1 MNYFLKHKA
10 ICILI
15 KRKKIIMKKIYT
27 TSLALFMSFLISAE
41 TESSMNKNSEV
52 CKASDDI
59 YIEKEFTK
67 DLAGTF
73 NGKKLN
79 YTAGL
84 KEKIL
89 YEKDNPEAPMAS
101 FFYTE
106 YRVKSDNNRPVMFI
120 FNGGPGS
127 ASLWLHMGV
136 LGPKIVKVPS
146 DASDDGSPPFNII
159 DNKLSPL
166 SETDLVFIDPI
177 GTGYSRAAG
186 CHDPEEFWGVNED
199 PKIIAEFIRRWI
211 TDNKRWNSPRYI
223 LGESYGGI
231 RGPLLVSELRSGSIT
246 PIEVNGL
253 LMVAPAS
260 DYQYLVFHPGNNSP
274 HYGFLPSYAATAFYH
289 GKVDTNKSLKKFY
302 EDSKTFSLEEY
313 GPALLKGSRLSKED
327 QDSLI
332 TKYAEFTGLSTRFV
346 EDFNMRVDPSSFRK
360 ELLRDEGYS
369 VGRLDSRY
377 KKTDYMTGGQNSDT
391 DVSSEGFMSAYV
403 TAMHTWFGDLGV
415 EMKMLYQSSDSAVYS
430 SWKHPEKWK
439 GNDFGYVNT
448 VPHIA
453 RAQRYNK
460 DFKVYVSCGL
470 YDLATPCFTA
480 ENFMNDNSV
489 DMSRVV
495 FSEFEA
501 GHMMYN
507 HQPSFDRFLKEV
519 NNFISN

>member
-1 MNYFLKHKA
+1 MRYLY
-10 ICILI
+10 ILFFSF
-15 KRKKIIMKKIYT
+15 
-27 TSLALFMSFLISAE
+27 SLIADDHLIADD
-41 TESSMNKNSEV
+41 K
-52 CKASDDI
+52 CKEI
-59 YIEKEFTK
+59 TK
-67 DLAGTF
+67 DKLVERTFSNSFNGIF
-73 NGKKLN
+73 NGKKIE
-79 YTAGL
+79 YVASL
-84 KEKIL
+84 KEKII
-89 YEKDNPEAPMAS
+89 YEKDNPNLPMAS

-106 YRVKSDNNRPVMFI
+106 YIAKDSNINRPVIFS

-136 LGPKIVKVPS
+136 LGPKVIKVPS
-146 DASDDGSPPFNII
+146 DATDDGAPPYNII

-166 SETDLVFIDPI
+166 SDADLVFIDPV
-177 GTGYSRAAG
+177 GTGYSRAIG
-186 CHDPEEFWGVNED
+186 CHKGEEFWGVNED
-199 PKIIAEFIRRWI
+199 PKIIAEFIIRWI
-211 TDNKRWNSPRYI
+211 TDSKRWNSPRYI

-231 RGPLLVSELRSGSIT
+231 RGPLLISELRSGDIT
-246 PIEVNGL
+246 PIEINGL

-274 HYGFLPSYAATAFYH
+274 HYGFLPSYAATAYYH
-289 GKVDTNKSLKKFY
+289 GKIDTDKTLTEFY
-302 EDSKTFSLEEY
+302 NDSKEFSLNEY
-313 GPALLKGSRLSKED
+313 GPALLKGSRIGDDERNKIME
-327 QDSLI
+327 
-332 TKYAEFTGLSTRFV
+332 KYSFFTGLSERFV

-360 ELLRDEGYS
+360 ELLRDEGFS

-377 KKTDYMTGGQNSDT
+377 KNSDYISGGQYSDT

-403 TAMHTWFGDLGV
+403 TAIHTWFSEIGV
-415 EMKMLYQSSDSAVYS
+415 EMEMLYQSGDSKVFY
-430 SWKHPEKWK
+430 SWKHPQQWK

-489 DMSRVV
+489 DMSRVI
-495 FSEFEA
+495 FSEFES

-507 HQPSFDRFLKEV
+507 HQPSFDKFLNEV
-519 NNFISN
+519 TSFVK

>member
-1 MNYFLKHKA
+1 MRYLY
-10 ICILI
+10 IL
-15 KRKKIIMKKIYT
+15 
-27 TSLALFMSFLISAE
+27 FFSFTLIADDHLIADD
-41 TESSMNKNSEV
+41 K
-52 CKASDDI
+52 CKEI
-59 YIEKEFTK
+59 TK
-67 DLAGTF
+67 DKLVERTFSNSFNGIF
-73 NGKKLN
+73 NGKKIE
-79 YTAGL
+79 YEASL
-84 KEKIL
+84 KEKII
-89 YEKDNPEAPMAS
+89 YEKDNPNLPMAS

-106 YRVKSDNNRPVMFI
+106 YIAKDSNINRPVIFS

-136 LGPKIVKVPS
+136 LGPKVIKVPS
-146 DASDDGSPPFNII
+146 DATDDGAPPYNIV

-166 SETDLVFIDPI
+166 SDADLVFIDPV
-177 GTGYSRAAG
+177 GTGYSRAIG
-186 CHDPEEFWGVNED
+186 CHKGEEFWGVNED

-211 TDNKRWNSPRYI
+211 TDSKRWNSPRYI

-231 RGPLLVSELRSGSIT
+231 RGPLLISELRSGDIT
-246 PIEVNGL
+246 PIEINGL

-274 HYGFLPSYAATAFYH
+274 HYGFLPSYAATAYYH
-289 GKVDTNKSLKKFY
+289 GKIDTDKTLTEFY
-302 EDSKTFSLEEY
+302 NDSKEFSLNEY
-313 GPALLKGSRLSKED
+313 GPALLKGSRIGDDERNKIME
-327 QDSLI
+327 
-332 TKYAEFTGLSTRFV
+332 KYSFFTGLSERFV
-346 EDFNMRVDPSSFRK
+346 QDFNMRVDPSSFRK
-360 ELLRDEGYS
+360 ELLRDEGFS

-377 KKTDYMTGGQNSDT
+377 KNSDYISGGQYSDT

-403 TAMHTWFGDLGV
+403 TAIHTWFSEIGV
-415 EMKMLYQSSDSAVYS
+415 EMEMLYQSGDSKVFY
-430 SWKHPEKWK
+430 SWKHPQQWK

-489 DMSRVV
+489 DMSRVI
-495 FSEFEA
+495 FSEFES

-507 HQPSFDRFLKEV
+507 HQPSFDKFLNEV
-519 NNFISN
+519 TSFVK

>member
-1 MNYFLKHKA
+1 MRYLY
-10 ICILI
+10 ILFFSF
-15 KRKKIIMKKIYT
+15 
-27 TSLALFMSFLISAE
+27 SLIAE
-41 TESSMNKNSEV
+41 DHLVTDDK
-52 CKASDDI
+52 CKEI
-59 YIEKEFTK
+59 TK
-67 DLAGTF
+67 DKLVERTFSNSFNGIF
-73 NGKKLN
+73 NGKKIE
-79 YTAGL
+79 YVASL
-84 KEKIL
+84 KEKII
-89 YEKDNPEAPMAS
+89 YEKDNPNLPMAS

-106 YRVKSDNNRPVMFI
+106 YIAKDSNINRPVIFS

-136 LGPKIVKVPS
+136 LGPKVIKVPS
-146 DASDDGSPPFNII
+146 DATDDGAPPYNIV

-166 SETDLVFIDPI
+166 SDADLVFIDPV
-177 GTGYSRAAG
+177 GTGYSRAIG
-186 CHDPEEFWGVNED
+186 CHKGEEFWGVNED

-211 TDNKRWNSPRYI
+211 TDSKRWNSPRYI

-231 RGPLLVSELRSGSIT
+231 RGPLLISELRSGDIT
-246 PIEVNGL
+246 PIEINGL

-274 HYGFLPSYAATAFYH
+274 HYGFLPSYAATAYYH
-289 GKVDTNKSLKKFY
+289 GKIDTDKTLTEFY
-302 EDSKTFSLEEY
+302 NDSKEFSLNEY
-313 GPALLKGSRLSKED
+313 GPALLKGSRIGDDERNKIME
-327 QDSLI
+327 
-332 TKYAEFTGLSTRFV
+332 KYSFFTGLSERFV

-360 ELLRDEGYS
+360 ELLRDEGFS

-377 KKTDYMTGGQNSDT
+377 KNSDYISGGQYSDT

-403 TAMHTWFGDLGV
+403 TAIHTWFSEIGV
-415 EMKMLYQSSDSAVYS
+415 EMEMLYQSGDSKVFY
-430 SWKHPEKWK
+430 SWKHPQQWK

-489 DMSRVV
+489 DMSRVI
-495 FSEFEA
+495 FSEFES

-507 HQPSFDRFLKEV
+507 HQPSFDKFLNEV
-519 NNFISN
+519 TSFVK

>member
-1 MNYFLKHKA
+1 
-10 ICILI
+10 
-15 KRKKIIMKKIYT
+15 MKT
-27 TSLALFMSFLISAE
+27 
-41 TESSMNKNSEV
+41 
-52 CKASDDI
+52 I
-59 YIEKEFTK
+59 YILLLSSTLLSTLLYSSNDNHDHCDSSDVNTNERSFTNNFS
-67 DLAGTF
+67 GTF
-73 NGKKLN
+73 NGKKVN
-79 YTAGL
+79 YIASL

-89 YEKDNPEAPMAS
+89 YEKDNPDEPMAS

-106 YRVKSDNNRPVMFI
+106 YIVDGDKNRPIIFS

-136 LGPKIVKVPS
+136 LGPKIIKVPS
-146 DASDDGSPPFNII
+146 DASDDGSPPYNIV

-166 SETDLVFIDPI
+166 SDADLVFIDPI
-177 GTGYSRAAG
+177 GTGYSRAIG
-186 CHDPEEFWGVNED
+186 CHNGEEFWGVNED

-211 TDNKRWNSPRYI
+211 SDNNRWNSPRYI

-231 RGPLLVSELRSGSIT
+231 RGPLLVSELRSGDIT

-274 HYGFLPSYAATAFYH
+274 HYGFLPSYAATAYYH
-289 GKVDTNKSLKKFY
+289 GKVNSNKSLQKFY
-302 EDSKTFSLEEY
+302 DDSKNFSLNVY
-313 GPALLKGSRLSKED
+313 GPALLKGSRITDEEKKSVMLDYSK
-327 QDSLI
+327 
-332 TKYAEFTGLSTRFV
+332 YTGLSMRFV
-346 EDFNMRVDPSSFRK
+346 EDYNMRVDPSSFRK

-377 KKTDYMTGGQNSDT
+377 KNTDYMSGGQYSDT

-403 TAMHTWFGDLGV
+403 SAIHSWFSEIGV
-415 EMKMLYQSSDSAVYS
+415 EMKMLYQSGDSDVYFG
-430 SWKHPEKWK
+430 WKHPQQWK

-448 VPHIA
+448 VPHIS

-480 ENFMNDNSV
+480 ENFMNDNAV

-507 HQPSFDRFLKEV
+507 HQPSFERFLQEV
-519 NNFISN
+519 RDFIVND

>member
-1 MNYFLKHKA
+1 MKSKA
-10 ICILI
+10 IYL
-15 KRKKIIMKKIYT
+15 T
-27 TSLALFMSFLISAE
+27 FLIFI
-41 TESSMNKNSEV
+41 SSLTINANEKLNTDLNDQNNDCKNITRDTVQERSFSNDFV
-52 CKASDDI
+52 
-59 YIEKEFTK
+59 
-67 DLAGTF
+67 GTF
-73 NGKKLN
+73 NGKKIE
-79 YTAGL
+79 YTASL
-84 KEKIL
+84 KEKII
-89 YEKDNPEAPMAS
+89 YEKDNPNLPMAS

-106 YRVKSDNNRPVMFI
+106 YISKNTNQRPVIFS

-136 LGPKIVKVPS
+136 LGPKVIKVPS
-146 DASDDGSPPFNII
+146 NASDDGSPPYVII

-166 SETDLVFIDPI
+166 SDADLVFIDPV
-177 GTGYSRAAG
+177 GTGYSRAIG
-186 CHDPEEFWGVNED
+186 CHEGEEFWGVSED

-253 LMVAPAS
+253 LLVAPAS

-274 HYGFLPSYAATAFYH
+274 HYGFLPSYAATAYYH
-289 GKVDTNKSLKKFY
+289 GKVDSNKSLKDFY
-302 EDSKTFSLEEY
+302 AESKEFSLEEY
-313 GPALLKGSRLSKED
+313 GPALLKGSRINTED
-327 QDSLI
+327 KNEI
-332 TKYAEFTGLSTRFV
+332 MKKYSYFTGLSKRFV
-346 EDFNMRVDPSSFRK
+346 EDFDMRVDASSFRK

-377 KKTDYMTGGQNSDT
+377 KNSDYMAGGQYPDT

-403 TAMHTWFGDLGV
+403 TAIHSWFAEIGV
-415 EMKMLYQSSDSAVYS
+415 EMDMLYQSGDSDVYL
-430 SWKHPEKWK
+430 SWKHPQEWK

-489 DMSRVV
+489 DMDRVI

-507 HQPSFDRFLKEV
+507 HQPSFDRFLNEV
-519 NNFISN
+519 TEFIK

>member
-1 MNYFLKHKA
+1 MRYLY
-10 ICILI
+10 ILFFSF
-15 KRKKIIMKKIYT
+15 
-27 TSLALFMSFLISAE
+27 SLIADDHLIADD
-41 TESSMNKNSEV
+41 K
-52 CKASDDI
+52 CKEI
-59 YIEKEFTK
+59 TK
-67 DLAGTF
+67 DKLVERTFSNSFNGIF
-73 NGKKLN
+73 NGKKIE
-79 YTAGL
+79 YVASL
-84 KEKIL
+84 KEKII
-89 YEKDNPEAPMAS
+89 YEKDNPNLPMAS

-106 YRVKSDNNRPVMFI
+106 YIAKDSNINRPVIFS

-136 LGPKIVKVPS
+136 LGPKVIKVPS
-146 DASDDGSPPFNII
+146 DATDDGAPPYNIV

-166 SETDLVFIDPI
+166 SDADLVFIDPV
-177 GTGYSRAAG
+177 GTGYSRAIG
-186 CHDPEEFWGVNED
+186 CHKGEEFWGVNED

-211 TDNKRWNSPRYI
+211 TDSKRWNSPRYI

-231 RGPLLVSELRSGSIT
+231 RGPLLISELRSGDIT
-246 PIEVNGL
+246 PIEINGL

-274 HYGFLPSYAATAFYH
+274 HYGFLPSYAATAYYH
-289 GKVDTNKSLKKFY
+289 GKIDTDKTLTEFY
-302 EDSKTFSLEEY
+302 NDSKEFSLNEY
-313 GPALLKGSRLSKED
+313 GPALLKGSRIGDDERNKIME
-327 QDSLI
+327 
-332 TKYAEFTGLSTRFV
+332 KYSFFTGLSERFV

-360 ELLRDEGYS
+360 ELLRDEGFS

-377 KKTDYMTGGQNSDT
+377 KNSDYISGGQYSDT

-403 TAMHTWFGDLGV
+403 TAIHTWFSEIGV
-415 EMKMLYQSSDSAVYS
+415 EMEMLYQSGDSKVFY
-430 SWKHPEKWK
+430 SWKHPQQWK

-489 DMSRVV
+489 DMSRVI
-495 FSEFEA
+495 FSEFES

-507 HQPSFDRFLKEV
+507 HQHSFDKFLNEV
-519 NNFISN
+519 TSFVK

>member
-1 MNYFLKHKA
+1 MRYLY
-10 ICILI
+10 ILFFSF
-15 KRKKIIMKKIYT
+15 
-27 TSLALFMSFLISAE
+27 SLIADDHLIVDD
-41 TESSMNKNSEV
+41 K
-52 CKASDDI
+52 CKEI
-59 YIEKEFTK
+59 TK
-67 DLAGTF
+67 DKLVERTFSNSFNGIF
-73 NGKKLN
+73 NGKKIEYVASLN
-79 YTAGL
+79 
-84 KEKIL
+84 EKII
-89 YEKDNPEAPMAS
+89 YEKDNPNLPMAS

-106 YRVKSDNNRPVMFI
+106 YIAKDSNINRPVIFS

-136 LGPKIVKVPS
+136 LGPKVIKVPS
-146 DASDDGSPPFNII
+146 DATDDGAPPYNIV

-166 SETDLVFIDPI
+166 SDADLVFIDPV
-177 GTGYSRAAG
+177 GTGYSRAIG
-186 CHDPEEFWGVNED
+186 CHKGEEFWGVNED

-211 TDNKRWNSPRYI
+211 TDSKRWNSPRYI

-231 RGPLLVSELRSGSIT
+231 RGPLLISELRSGDIT
-246 PIEVNGL
+246 PIEINGL

-274 HYGFLPSYAATAFYH
+274 HYGFLPSYAATAYYH
-289 GKVDTNKSLKKFY
+289 GKIDTDKTLTEFY
-302 EDSKTFSLEEY
+302 NDSKDFSLNEY
-313 GPALLKGSRLSKED
+313 GPALLKGSRIED
-327 QDSLI
+327 DERNKI
-332 TKYAEFTGLSTRFV
+332 MEKYSFFTGLSERFV

-360 ELLRDEGYS
+360 ELLRDEGFS

-377 KKTDYMTGGQNSDT
+377 KNSDYISGGQYSDT

-403 TAMHTWFGDLGV
+403 TAIHTWFSEIGV
-415 EMKMLYQSSDSAVYS
+415 EMEMLYQSGDSKVFY
-430 SWKHPEKWK
+430 SWKHPQQWK

-489 DMSRVV
+489 DMSRVI
-495 FSEFEA
+495 FSEFES

-507 HQPSFDRFLKEV
+507 HQPSFDKFLNEV
-519 NNFISN
+519 TSFVK

>member
-1 MNYFLKHKA
+1 MRYLY
-10 ICILI
+10 ILFFSF
-15 KRKKIIMKKIYT
+15 
-27 TSLALFMSFLISAE
+27 SLIADDHLIADD
-41 TESSMNKNSEV
+41 K
-52 CKASDDI
+52 CKEI
-59 YIEKEFTK
+59 TK
-67 DLAGTF
+67 DKLVERTFSNSFNGIF
-73 NGKKLN
+73 NGKKIE
-79 YTAGL
+79 YEASL
-84 KEKIL
+84 KEKII
-89 YEKDNPEAPMAS
+89 YEKDDPNLPMAS

-106 YRVKSDNNRPVMFI
+106 YIAKDSNINRPVIFS

-136 LGPKIVKVPS
+136 LGPKVIKVPS
-146 DASDDGSPPFNII
+146 DATDDGAPPYNIV

-166 SETDLVFIDPI
+166 SDADLVFIDPV
-177 GTGYSRAAG
+177 GTGYSRAIG
-186 CHDPEEFWGVNED
+186 CHKGEEFWGVNED

-211 TDNKRWNSPRYI
+211 TDSKRWNSPRYI

-231 RGPLLVSELRSGSIT
+231 RGPLLISELRSGDIT
-246 PIEVNGL
+246 PIEINGL

-274 HYGFLPSYAATAFYH
+274 HYGFLPSYAATAYYH
-289 GKVDTNKSLKKFY
+289 GKIDTDKTLTEFY
-302 EDSKTFSLEEY
+302 NDSKEFSLNEY
-313 GPALLKGSRLSKED
+313 GPALLKGSRIGDDERNKIME
-327 QDSLI
+327 
-332 TKYAEFTGLSTRFV
+332 KYSFFTGLSERFV
-346 EDFNMRVDPSSFRK
+346 QDFNMRVDPSSFRK
-360 ELLRDEGYS
+360 ELLRDEGFS

-377 KKTDYMTGGQNSDT
+377 KNSDYISGGQYSDT

-403 TAMHTWFGDLGV
+403 TAIHTWFSEIGV
-415 EMKMLYQSSDSAVYS
+415 EMEMLYQSGDSKVFY
-430 SWKHPEKWK
+430 SWKHPQQWK

-489 DMSRVV
+489 DMSRVI
-495 FSEFEA
+495 FSEFES

-507 HQPSFDRFLKEV
+507 HQPSFDKFLNEV
-519 NNFISN
+519 TSFVK

>member
-1 MNYFLKHKA
+1 MRYLY
-10 ICILI
+10 ILFFSF
-15 KRKKIIMKKIYT
+15 
-27 TSLALFMSFLISAE
+27 SLIADDHLIADD
-41 TESSMNKNSEV
+41 K
-52 CKASDDI
+52 CKEI
-59 YIEKEFTK
+59 TK
-67 DLAGTF
+67 DKLVERTFSNSFNGIF
-73 NGKKLN
+73 NGKKIE
-79 YTAGL
+79 YEASL
-84 KEKIL
+84 KEKII
-89 YEKDNPEAPMAS
+89 YEKDNPNLPMAS

-106 YRVKSDNNRPVMFI
+106 YIAKDSNINRPVIFS

-136 LGPKIVKVPS
+136 LGPKVIKVPS
-146 DASDDGSPPFNII
+146 DATDDGAPPYNIV

-166 SETDLVFIDPI
+166 SDADLVFIDPV
-177 GTGYSRAAG
+177 GTGYSRAIG
-186 CHDPEEFWGVNED
+186 CHKGEEFWGVNED

-211 TDNKRWNSPRYI
+211 TDSKRWNSPRYI

-231 RGPLLVSELRSGSIT
+231 RGPLLISELRSGDIT
-246 PIEVNGL
+246 PIEINGL

-274 HYGFLPSYAATAFYH
+274 HYGFLPSYAATAYYH
-289 GKVDTNKSLKKFY
+289 GKIDTDKTLTEFY
-302 EDSKTFSLEEY
+302 NDSKEFSLNEY
-313 GPALLKGSRLSKED
+313 GPALLKGSRIGDDERNKIMERYSF
-327 QDSLI
+327 
-332 TKYAEFTGLSTRFV
+332 FTGLSERFV
-346 EDFNMRVDPSSFRK
+346 QDFNMRVDPSSFRK
-360 ELLRDEGYS
+360 ELLRDEGFS

-377 KKTDYMTGGQNSDT
+377 KNSDYISGGQYSDT

-403 TAMHTWFGDLGV
+403 TAIHTWFSEIGV
-415 EMKMLYQSSDSAVYS
+415 EMEMLYQSGDSKVFY
-430 SWKHPEKWK
+430 SWKHPQQWK

-489 DMSRVV
+489 DMSRVI
-495 FSEFEA
+495 FSEFES

-507 HQPSFDRFLKEV
+507 HQPSFDKFLNEV
-519 NNFISN
+519 TSFVK

>member
-1 MNYFLKHKA
+1 MRYLY
-10 ICILI
+10 ILFFSF
-15 KRKKIIMKKIYT
+15 
-27 TSLALFMSFLISAE
+27 SLIADDHLIADD
-41 TESSMNKNSEV
+41 K
-52 CKASDDI
+52 CKEI
-59 YIEKEFTK
+59 TK
-67 DLAGTF
+67 DKLVERTFSNSFNGIF
-73 NGKKLN
+73 NGKKIEYVASLN
-79 YTAGL
+79 
-84 KEKIL
+84 EKII
-89 YEKDNPEAPMAS
+89 YEKDNPNLPMAS

-106 YRVKSDNNRPVMFI
+106 YIAKDSNINRPVIFS

-136 LGPKIVKVPS
+136 LGPKVIKVPS
-146 DASDDGSPPFNII
+146 DATDDGAPPYNIV

-166 SETDLVFIDPI
+166 SDADLVFIDPV
-177 GTGYSRAAG
+177 GTGYSRAIG
-186 CHDPEEFWGVNED
+186 CHKGEEFWGVNED

-211 TDNKRWNSPRYI
+211 TDSKRWNSPRYI

-231 RGPLLVSELRSGSIT
+231 RGPLLISELRSGDIT
-246 PIEVNGL
+246 PIEINGL

-274 HYGFLPSYAATAFYH
+274 HYGFLPSYAATAYYH
-289 GKVDTNKSLKKFY
+289 GKIDTDKTLTEFY
-302 EDSKTFSLEEY
+302 NDSKDFSLNEY
-313 GPALLKGSRLSKED
+313 GPALLKGSRIED
-327 QDSLI
+327 DERNKI
-332 TKYAEFTGLSTRFV
+332 MEKYSFFTGLSERFV

-360 ELLRDEGYS
+360 ELLRDEGFS

-377 KKTDYMTGGQNSDT
+377 KNSDYISGGQYSDT

-403 TAMHTWFGDLGV
+403 TAIHTWFSEIGV
-415 EMKMLYQSSDSAVYS
+415 EMEMLYQSGDSKVFY
-430 SWKHPEKWK
+430 SWKHPQQWK

-489 DMSRVV
+489 DMSRVI
-495 FSEFEA
+495 FSEFES

-507 HQPSFDRFLKEV
+507 HQPSFDKFLNEV
-519 NNFISN
+519 TGFVK

>member
-1 MNYFLKHKA
+1 MRYLY
-10 ICILI
+10 ILFFSF
-15 KRKKIIMKKIYT
+15 
-27 TSLALFMSFLISAE
+27 SLIADDHLIADD
-41 TESSMNKNSEV
+41 K
-52 CKASDDI
+52 CKEI
-59 YIEKEFTK
+59 TK
-67 DLAGTF
+67 DKLVERTFSNSFNGIF
-73 NGKKLN
+73 NGKKIE
-79 YTAGL
+79 YEASL
-84 KEKIL
+84 KEKII
-89 YEKDNPEAPMAS
+89 YEKDNPNLPMAS

-106 YRVKSDNNRPVMFI
+106 YIAKDSNINRPVIFS

-136 LGPKIVKVPS
+136 LGPKVIKVPS
-146 DASDDGSPPFNII
+146 DATDDGAPPYNIV

-166 SETDLVFIDPI
+166 SDADLVFIDPV
-177 GTGYSRAAG
+177 GTGYSRAIG
-186 CHDPEEFWGVNED
+186 CHKGEEFWGVNED

-211 TDNKRWNSPRYI
+211 TDSKRWNSPRYI

-231 RGPLLVSELRSGSIT
+231 RGPLLISELRSGDIT
-246 PIEVNGL
+246 PIEINGL

-274 HYGFLPSYAATAFYH
+274 HYGFLPSYAATAYYH
-289 GKVDTNKSLKKFY
+289 GKIDTDKTLTEFY
-302 EDSKTFSLEEY
+302 NDSKEFSLNEY
-313 GPALLKGSRLSKED
+313 GPALLKGSRIGDDERNKIMERYSF
-327 QDSLI
+327 
-332 TKYAEFTGLSTRFV
+332 FTGLSERFV

-360 ELLRDEGYS
+360 ELLRDEGFS

-377 KKTDYMTGGQNSDT
+377 KNSDYISGGQYSDT

-403 TAMHTWFGDLGV
+403 TAIHTWFSEIGV
-415 EMKMLYQSSDSAVYS
+415 EMEMLYQSGDSKVFY
-430 SWKHPEKWK
+430 SWKHPQQWK

-453 RAQRYNK
+453 KAQRYNK

-489 DMSRVV
+489 DMSRVI
-495 FSEFEA
+495 FSEFES

-507 HQPSFDRFLKEV
+507 HQPSFDKFLNEV
-519 NNFISN
+519 TSFVK

>member
-1 MNYFLKHKA
+1 MRYLY
-10 ICILI
+10 ILFFSF
-15 KRKKIIMKKIYT
+15 
-27 TSLALFMSFLISAE
+27 SLIADDHLIADD
-41 TESSMNKNSEV
+41 K
-52 CKASDDI
+52 CKEI
-59 YIEKEFTK
+59 TK
-67 DLAGTF
+67 DKLVERTFSNSFNGIF
-73 NGKKLN
+73 NGKKIEYVASLN
-79 YTAGL
+79 
-84 KEKIL
+84 EKII
-89 YEKDNPEAPMAS
+89 YEKDNPNLPMAS

-106 YRVKSDNNRPVMFI
+106 YIAKDSNINRPIIFS

-136 LGPKIVKVPS
+136 LGPKVIKVPS
-146 DASDDGSPPFNII
+146 DATDDGAPPYDIV

-166 SETDLVFIDPI
+166 SDADLVFIDPV
-177 GTGYSRAAG
+177 GTGYSRAIG
-186 CHDPEEFWGVNED
+186 CHKGEEFWGVNED

-211 TDNKRWNSPRYI
+211 TDSKRWNSPRYI

-231 RGPLLVSELRSGSIT
+231 RGPLLISELRSGDIT
-246 PIEVNGL
+246 PIEINGL

-274 HYGFLPSYAATAFYH
+274 HYGFLPSYAATAYYH
-289 GKVDTNKSLKKFY
+289 GKIDTDKTLTEFY
-302 EDSKTFSLEEY
+302 NDSKDFSLNEY
-313 GPALLKGSRLSKED
+313 GPALLKGSRIED
-327 QDSLI
+327 DERNKI
-332 TKYAEFTGLSTRFV
+332 MEKYSFFTGLSERFV

-360 ELLRDEGYS
+360 ELLRDEGFS

-377 KKTDYMTGGQNSDT
+377 KNSDYISGGQYSDT

-403 TAMHTWFGDLGV
+403 TAIHTWFSEIGV
-415 EMKMLYQSSDSAVYS
+415 EMEMLYQSGDSKVFY
-430 SWKHPEKWK
+430 SWKHPQQWK

-489 DMSRVV
+489 DMSRVI
-495 FSEFEA
+495 FSEFES

-507 HQPSFDRFLKEV
+507 HQPSFDKFLNEV
-519 NNFISN
+519 TSFVK

>member
-1 MNYFLKHKA
+1 MRYLY
-10 ICILI
+10 ILFFSF
-15 KRKKIIMKKIYT
+15 
-27 TSLALFMSFLISAE
+27 SLIADDHLIADD
-41 TESSMNKNSEV
+41 K
-52 CKASDDI
+52 CKEI
-59 YIEKEFTK
+59 TK
-67 DLAGTF
+67 DKLVERTFSNSFNGIF
-73 NGKKLN
+73 NGKKIE
-79 YTAGL
+79 YEASL
-84 KEKIL
+84 KEKII
-89 YEKDNPEAPMAS
+89 YEKDNPNLPMAS

-106 YRVKSDNNRPVMFI
+106 YIAKDSNINRPVIFS

-136 LGPKIVKVPS
+136 LGPKVIKVPS
-146 DASDDGSPPFNII
+146 DATDDGAPPYNIV

-166 SETDLVFIDPI
+166 SDADLVFIDPV
-177 GTGYSRAAG
+177 GTGYSRAIG
-186 CHDPEEFWGVNED
+186 CHKGEEFWGVNED

-211 TDNKRWNSPRYI
+211 TDSKRWNSPRYI

-231 RGPLLVSELRSGSIT
+231 RGPLLISELRSGDIT
-246 PIEVNGL
+246 PIEINGL

-274 HYGFLPSYAATAFYH
+274 HYGFLPSYAATAYYH
-289 GKVDTNKSLKKFY
+289 GKIDTDKTLTEFY
-302 EDSKTFSLEEY
+302 NDSKEFSLNEY
-313 GPALLKGSRLSKED
+313 GPALLKGSRIGDDERNKIME
-327 QDSLI
+327 
-332 TKYAEFTGLSTRFV
+332 KYSFFTGLSERFV

-360 ELLRDEGYS
+360 ELLRDEGFS

-377 KKTDYMTGGQNSDT
+377 KNSDYISGGQYSDT

-403 TAMHTWFGDLGV
+403 TAIHTWFSEIGV
-415 EMKMLYQSSDSAVYS
+415 EMEMLYQSGDSKVFY
-430 SWKHPEKWK
+430 SWKHPQQWK

-460 DFKVYVSCGL
+460 DFKVYISCGL

-489 DMSRVV
+489 DMSRVI
-495 FSEFEA
+495 FSEFES

-507 HQPSFDRFLKEV
+507 HQPSFDKFLNEV
-519 NNFISN
+519 TSFVK

>member
-1 MNYFLKHKA
+1 MRYLY
-10 ICILI
+10 ILFFSF
-15 KRKKIIMKKIYT
+15 
-27 TSLALFMSFLISAE
+27 SLIADDHLIADE
-41 TESSMNKNSEV
+41 K
-52 CKASDDI
+52 CKEI
-59 YIEKEFTK
+59 TK
-67 DLAGTF
+67 DKLVERTFSNSFNGIF
-73 NGKKLN
+73 NGKKIE
-79 YTAGL
+79 YVASL
-84 KEKIL
+84 KEKII
-89 YEKDNPEAPMAS
+89 YEKDNPNLPMAS

-106 YRVKSDNNRPVMFI
+106 YIAKDSNINRPVIFS

-136 LGPKIVKVPS
+136 LGPKVIKVPS
-146 DASDDGSPPFNII
+146 DATDDGAPPYNIV

-166 SETDLVFIDPI
+166 SDADLVFIDPV
-177 GTGYSRAAG
+177 GTGYSRAIG
-186 CHDPEEFWGVNED
+186 CHKGEEFWGVNED

-211 TDNKRWNSPRYI
+211 TDSKRWNSPRYI

-231 RGPLLVSELRSGSIT
+231 RGPLLISELRSGDIT
-246 PIEVNGL
+246 PIEINGL

-274 HYGFLPSYAATAFYH
+274 HYGFLPSYAATAYYH
-289 GKVDTNKSLKKFY
+289 GKINTDKTLTEFY
-302 EDSKTFSLEEY
+302 NDSKEFSLNEY
-313 GPALLKGSRLSKED
+313 GPALLKGSRIGDDERNKIME
-327 QDSLI
+327 
-332 TKYAEFTGLSTRFV
+332 KYSFFTGLSERFV
-346 EDFNMRVDPSSFRK
+346 QDFNMRVDPSSFRK
-360 ELLRDEGYS
+360 ELLRDEGFS

-377 KKTDYMTGGQNSDT
+377 KNSDYISGGQYSDT

-403 TAMHTWFGDLGV
+403 TAIHTWFSEIGV
-415 EMKMLYQSSDSAVYS
+415 EMDMLYQSGDSKVFY
-430 SWKHPEKWK
+430 SWKHPQQWK

-489 DMSRVV
+489 DMSRVI
-495 FSEFEA
+495 FSEFES

-507 HQPSFDRFLKEV
+507 HQPSFDKFLNEV
-519 NNFISN
+519 TSFVK

>member
-1 MNYFLKHKA
+1 MRYLY
-10 ICILI
+10 ILFFSF
-15 KRKKIIMKKIYT
+15 
-27 TSLALFMSFLISAE
+27 SLIADDHLIADD
-41 TESSMNKNSEV
+41 K
-52 CKASDDI
+52 CKEI
-59 YIEKEFTK
+59 TK
-67 DLAGTF
+67 DKLVERTFSNSFNGIF
-73 NGKKLN
+73 NGKKIE
-79 YTAGL
+79 YEASL
-84 KEKIL
+84 KEKII
-89 YEKDNPEAPMAS
+89 YEKDNPNLPMAS

-106 YRVKSDNNRPVMFI
+106 YIAKDSNINRPVIFS

-136 LGPKIVKVPS
+136 LGPKVIKVPS
-146 DASDDGSPPFNII
+146 DATDDGAPPYNIV

-166 SETDLVFIDPI
+166 SDADLVFIDPV
-177 GTGYSRAAG
+177 GTGYSRAIG
-186 CHDPEEFWGVNED
+186 CHKGEEFWGVNED

-211 TDNKRWNSPRYI
+211 TDSKRWNSPRYI

-231 RGPLLVSELRSGSIT
+231 RGPLLISELRSGDIT
-246 PIEVNGL
+246 PIEINGL

-274 HYGFLPSYAATAFYH
+274 HYGFLPSYAATAYYH
-289 GKVDTNKSLKKFY
+289 GKIDTDKTLTEFY
-302 EDSKTFSLEEY
+302 NDSKEFSLNEY
-313 GPALLKGSRLSKED
+313 GPALLKGSRIGDDERNKIME
-327 QDSLI
+327 
-332 TKYAEFTGLSTRFV
+332 KYSFFTGLSERFV

-360 ELLRDEGYS
+360 ELLRDEGFS
-369 VGRLDSRY
+369 IGRLDSRY
-377 KKTDYMTGGQNSDT
+377 KNSDYISGGQYSDT

-403 TAMHTWFGDLGV
+403 TAIHTWFSEIGV
-415 EMKMLYQSSDSAVYS
+415 EMEMLYQSGDSKVFY
-430 SWKHPEKWK
+430 SWKHPQQWK

-489 DMSRVV
+489 DMSRVI
-495 FSEFEA
+495 FSEFES

-507 HQPSFDRFLKEV
+507 HQPSFDKFLNEV
-519 NNFISN
+519 TSFVK

>member
-1 MNYFLKHKA
+1 MKNVYLFA
-10 ICILI
+10 LI
-15 KRKKIIMKKIYT
+15 FASVLFSLDAFTSDEDIDACEENTII
-27 TSLALFMSFLISAE
+27 
-41 TESSMNKNSEV
+41 N
-52 CKASDDI
+52 
-59 YIEKEFTK
+59 EKSFTK
-67 DLAGTF
+67 DFEGIF

-79 YTAGL
+79 YSASL

-89 YEKDNPEAPMAS
+89 YEKEDSSAPLAS
-101 FFYTE
+101 FFYSE
-106 YRVKSDNNRPVMFI
+106 YIVDSKENRPVMFV

-136 LGPKIVKVPS
+136 LGPKVVKVPS
-146 DASDDGSPPFNII
+146 DASDDGSAPYNII

-166 SETDLVFIDPI
+166 SETDMVFIDPV

-186 CHDPEEFWGVNED
+186 CHEGSEFWGVNED

-211 TDNKRWNSPRYI
+211 TDNKRWNSPKYI

-231 RGPLLVSELRSGSIT
+231 RGPLLVSELRSGDIT

-274 HYGFLPSYAATAFYH
+274 HYGFFPSYAATAFYH
-289 GKVDTNKSLKKFY
+289 GKINTKKSLKEFY
-302 EDSKTFSLEEY
+302 KDSKNFSLNVY
-313 GPALLKGSRLSKED
+313 GPALLKGSRLDAKEKEN
-327 QDSLI
+327 LI
-332 TKYAEFTGLSTRFV
+332 NEYVSFTGLSKRFV
-346 EDFNMRVDPSSFRK
+346 EDFNLRIDPSSFRK

-377 KKTDYMTGGQNSDT
+377 KTSDYISGGQNSDT

-403 TAMHTWFGDLGV
+403 TAMHTWFAEIGV
-415 EMKMLYQSSDSAVYS
+415 EMKMLYQSGDSDVYLG
-430 SWKHPEKWK
+430 WKHPQKWK

-519 NNFISN
+519 NEFISK

>member
-1 MNYFLKHKA
+1 MRYLY
-10 ICILI
+10 ILFFSF
-15 KRKKIIMKKIYT
+15 
-27 TSLALFMSFLISAE
+27 SLIADDHLIADD
-41 TESSMNKNSEV
+41 K
-52 CKASDDI
+52 CKEI
-59 YIEKEFTK
+59 TK
-67 DLAGTF
+67 DKLVERTFSNSFNGIF
-73 NGKKLN
+73 NGKKIE
-79 YTAGL
+79 YVASL
-84 KEKIL
+84 KEKII
-89 YEKDNPEAPMAS
+89 YEKDNPNLPMAS

-106 YRVKSDNNRPVMFI
+106 YIAKDSNINRPVIFS

-136 LGPKIVKVPS
+136 LGPKVIKVPS
-146 DASDDGSPPFNII
+146 DATDDGAPPYNIV

-166 SETDLVFIDPI
+166 SDADLVFIDPV
-177 GTGYSRAAG
+177 GTGYSRAIG
-186 CHDPEEFWGVNED
+186 CHKGEEFWGVNED

-211 TDNKRWNSPRYI
+211 TDSKRWNSPRYI

-231 RGPLLVSELRSGSIT
+231 RGPLLISELRSGDIT
-246 PIEVNGL
+246 PIEINGL

-274 HYGFLPSYAATAFYH
+274 HYGFLRSYAATAYYH
-289 GKVDTNKSLKKFY
+289 GKIDTDKTLTEFY
-302 EDSKTFSLEEY
+302 NDSKEFSLNEY
-313 GPALLKGSRLSKED
+313 GPALLKGSRIGDDERNKIME
-327 QDSLI
+327 
-332 TKYAEFTGLSTRFV
+332 KYSFFTGLSERFV
-346 EDFNMRVDPSSFRK
+346 QDFNMRVDPSSFRK
-360 ELLRDEGYS
+360 ELLRDEGFS

-377 KKTDYMTGGQNSDT
+377 KNSDYISGGQYSDT

-403 TAMHTWFGDLGV
+403 TAIHTWFSEIGV
-415 EMKMLYQSSDSAVYS
+415 EMEMLYQSGDSKVFY
-430 SWKHPEKWK
+430 SWKHPQQWK

-489 DMSRVV
+489 DMSRVI
-495 FSEFEA
+495 FSEFES

-507 HQPSFDRFLKEV
+507 HQPSFDKFLNEV
-519 NNFISN
+519 TSFVK

>member
-1 MNYFLKHKA
+1 MRYLY
-10 ICILI
+10 ILFFSF
-15 KRKKIIMKKIYT
+15 
-27 TSLALFMSFLISAE
+27 SLIADDHLIADD
-41 TESSMNKNSEV
+41 K
-52 CKASDDI
+52 CKEI
-59 YIEKEFTK
+59 TK
-67 DLAGTF
+67 DKLVERTFSNSFNGIF
-73 NGKKLN
+73 NGKKIE
-79 YTAGL
+79 YEASL
-84 KEKIL
+84 KEKII
-89 YEKDNPEAPMAS
+89 YEKDNPNLPMAS

-106 YRVKSDNNRPVMFI
+106 YIAKDSNINRPVIFS

-136 LGPKIVKVPS
+136 LWPKVIKVPS
-146 DASDDGSPPFNII
+146 DATDDGAPPYNIV

-166 SETDLVFIDPI
+166 SDADLVFIDPV
-177 GTGYSRAAG
+177 GTGYSRAIG
-186 CHDPEEFWGVNED
+186 CHKGEEFWGVNED

-211 TDNKRWNSPRYI
+211 TDSKRWNSPRYI

-231 RGPLLVSELRSGSIT
+231 RGPLLISELRSGDIT
-246 PIEVNGL
+246 PIEINGL

-274 HYGFLPSYAATAFYH
+274 HYGFLPSYAATAYYH
-289 GKVDTNKSLKKFY
+289 GKIDTDKTLTEFY
-302 EDSKTFSLEEY
+302 NDSKEFSLNEY
-313 GPALLKGSRLSKED
+313 GPALLKGSRIGDDERNKIME
-327 QDSLI
+327 
-332 TKYAEFTGLSTRFV
+332 KYSFFTGLSERFV

-360 ELLRDEGYS
+360 ELLRDEGFS

-377 KKTDYMTGGQNSDT
+377 KNSDYISGGQYSDT

-403 TAMHTWFGDLGV
+403 TAIHTWFSEIGV
-415 EMKMLYQSSDSAVYS
+415 EMEMLYQSGDSKVFY
-430 SWKHPEKWK
+430 SWKHPQQWK

-489 DMSRVV
+489 DMSRVI
-495 FSEFEA
+495 FSEFES

-507 HQPSFDRFLKEV
+507 HQPSFDKFLNEV
-519 NNFISN
+519 TSFVK

>member
-1 MNYFLKHKA
+1 MRYLY
-10 ICILI
+10 ILFFSF
-15 KRKKIIMKKIYT
+15 
-27 TSLALFMSFLISAE
+27 SLIADDHLIADD
-41 TESSMNKNSEV
+41 K
-52 CKASDDI
+52 CKEI
-59 YIEKEFTK
+59 TK
-67 DLAGTF
+67 DKLVERTFSNSFNGIF
-73 NGKKLN
+73 NGKKIE
-79 YTAGL
+79 YEASL
-84 KEKIL
+84 KEKII
-89 YEKDNPEAPMAS
+89 YEKDNPNLPMAS

-106 YRVKSDNNRPVMFI
+106 YIAKDSNINRPVIFS

-136 LGPKIVKVPS
+136 LGPKVIKVPS
-146 DASDDGSPPFNII
+146 DASDDGAPPYNIV

-166 SETDLVFIDPI
+166 SDADLVFIDPV
-177 GTGYSRAAG
+177 GTGYSRAIG
-186 CHDPEEFWGVNED
+186 CYKGEEFWGVNED

-211 TDNKRWNSPRYI
+211 TDSKRWNSPRYI

-231 RGPLLVSELRSGSIT
+231 RGPLLISELRSGDIT
-246 PIEVNGL
+246 PIEINGL

-274 HYGFLPSYAATAFYH
+274 HYGFLPSYAATAYYH
-289 GKVDTNKSLKKFY
+289 GKIDTDKTLTEFY
-302 EDSKTFSLEEY
+302 NDSKEFSLNEY
-313 GPALLKGSRLSKED
+313 GPALLKGSRIGDDERNKIME
-327 QDSLI
+327 
-332 TKYAEFTGLSTRFV
+332 KYSFFTGLSERFV

-360 ELLRDEGYS
+360 ELLRDEGFS

-377 KKTDYMTGGQNSDT
+377 KNSDYISGGQYSDT

-403 TAMHTWFGDLGV
+403 TAIHTWFSEIGV
-415 EMKMLYQSSDSAVYS
+415 EMEMLYQSGDSKVFY
-430 SWKHPEKWK
+430 SWKHPQQWK

-489 DMSRVV
+489 DISRVI
-495 FSEFEA
+495 FSEFES

-507 HQPSFDRFLKEV
+507 HQPSFDKFLNEV
-519 NNFISN
+519 TSFVK

>member
-1 MNYFLKHKA
+1 MRYLY
-10 ICILI
+10 ILFFSF
-15 KRKKIIMKKIYT
+15 
-27 TSLALFMSFLISAE
+27 SLIADDHLIADE
-41 TESSMNKNSEV
+41 K
-52 CKASDDI
+52 CKEI
-59 YIEKEFTK
+59 TK
-67 DLAGTF
+67 DKLVERTFSNSFNGIF
-73 NGKKLN
+73 NGKKIE
-79 YTAGL
+79 YEASL
-84 KEKIL
+84 KEKII
-89 YEKDNPEAPMAS
+89 YEKDNPNLPMAS

-106 YRVKSDNNRPVMFI
+106 YIAKDSNINRPVIFS

-136 LGPKIVKVPS
+136 LGPKVIKVPS
-146 DASDDGSPPFNII
+146 DATDDGAPPYNIV

-166 SETDLVFIDPI
+166 SDADLVFIDPV
-177 GTGYSRAAG
+177 GTGYSRAIG
-186 CHDPEEFWGVNED
+186 CHKGEEFWGVNED

-211 TDNKRWNSPRYI
+211 TDSKRWNSPRYI

-231 RGPLLVSELRSGSIT
+231 RGPLLISELRSGDIT
-246 PIEVNGL
+246 PIEINGL

-274 HYGFLPSYAATAFYH
+274 HYGFLPSYAATAYYH
-289 GKVDTNKSLKKFY
+289 GKIDTDKTLTEFY
-302 EDSKTFSLEEY
+302 NDSKEFSLNEY
-313 GPALLKGSRLSKED
+313 GPALLKGSRIGDDERNKIME
-327 QDSLI
+327 
-332 TKYAEFTGLSTRFV
+332 KYSFFTGLSERFV
-346 EDFNMRVDPSSFRK
+346 QDFNMRVDPSSFRK
-360 ELLRDEGYS
+360 ELLRDEGFS

-377 KKTDYMTGGQNSDT
+377 KNSDYISGGQYSDT

-403 TAMHTWFGDLGV
+403 TAIHTWFSEIGV
-415 EMKMLYQSSDSAVYS
+415 EMEMLYQSGDSKVFY
-430 SWKHPEKWK
+430 SWKHPQQWK

-489 DMSRVV
+489 DMSRVI
-495 FSEFEA
+495 FSEFES

-507 HQPSFDRFLKEV
+507 HQPSFDKFLNEV
-519 NNFISN
+519 TSFVK

>member
-1 MNYFLKHKA
+1 MRYLY
-10 ICILI
+10 ILFFSF
-15 KRKKIIMKKIYT
+15 
-27 TSLALFMSFLISAE
+27 SLIADDHLIADDKCKEISKDKLVERTFSNSFNGI
-41 TESSMNKNSEV
+41 
-52 CKASDDI
+52 
-59 YIEKEFTK
+59 
-67 DLAGTF
+67 F
-73 NGKKLN
+73 NGKKIEYVASLN
-79 YTAGL
+79 
-84 KEKIL
+84 EKII
-89 YEKDNPEAPMAS
+89 YEKDNPNLPMAS

-106 YRVKSDNNRPVMFI
+106 YIAKDSNINRPVIFS

-136 LGPKIVKVPS
+136 LGPKVIKVPS
-146 DASDDGSPPFNII
+146 DATDDGAPPYNIV

-166 SETDLVFIDPI
+166 SDADLVFIDPV
-177 GTGYSRAAG
+177 GTGYSRAIG
-186 CHDPEEFWGVNED
+186 CHKGEEFWGVNED

-211 TDNKRWNSPRYI
+211 TDSKRWNSPRYI

-231 RGPLLVSELRSGSIT
+231 RGPLLISELRSGDIT
-246 PIEVNGL
+246 PIEINGL

-274 HYGFLPSYAATAFYH
+274 HYGFLPSYAATAYYH
-289 GKVDTNKSLKKFY
+289 GKIDTDKTLTEFY
-302 EDSKTFSLEEY
+302 NDSKDFSLNEY
-313 GPALLKGSRLSKED
+313 GPALLKGSRIED
-327 QDSLI
+327 DERNKI
-332 TKYAEFTGLSTRFV
+332 MEKYSFFTGLSERFV

-360 ELLRDEGYS
+360 ELLRDEGFS

-377 KKTDYMTGGQNSDT
+377 KNSDYISGGQYSDT

-403 TAMHTWFGDLGV
+403 TAIHTWFSEIGV
-415 EMKMLYQSSDSAVYS
+415 EMEMLYQSGDSKVFY
-430 SWKHPEKWK
+430 SWKHPQQWK

-489 DMSRVV
+489 DMSRVI
-495 FSEFEA
+495 FSEFES

-507 HQPSFDRFLKEV
+507 HQPSFDKFLNEV
-519 NNFISN
+519 TGFVK

>member
-1 MNYFLKHKA
+1 MRYLY
-10 ICILI
+10 ILFFSF
-15 KRKKIIMKKIYT
+15 
-27 TSLALFMSFLISAE
+27 SLIADDHLIADD
-41 TESSMNKNSEV
+41 K
-52 CKASDDI
+52 CKEI
-59 YIEKEFTK
+59 TK
-67 DLAGTF
+67 DKLVERTFSNSFNGIF
-73 NGKKLN
+73 NGKKIE
-79 YTAGL
+79 YEASL
-84 KEKIL
+84 KEKII
-89 YEKDNPEAPMAS
+89 YEKDNPNLPMAS

-106 YRVKSDNNRPVMFI
+106 YIAKDSNINRPIIFS

-136 LGPKIVKVPS
+136 LGPKVIKVPS
-146 DASDDGSPPFNII
+146 DATDDGAPPYNIV

-166 SETDLVFIDPI
+166 SDADLVFIDPV
-177 GTGYSRAAG
+177 GTGYSRAIG
-186 CHDPEEFWGVNED
+186 CHKGEEFWGVNED

-211 TDNKRWNSPRYI
+211 TDSKRWNSPRYI

-231 RGPLLVSELRSGSIT
+231 RGPLLISELRSGDIT
-246 PIEVNGL
+246 PIEINGL

-274 HYGFLPSYAATAFYH
+274 HYGFLPSYAATAYYH
-289 GKVDTNKSLKKFY
+289 GKIDTDKTLTEFY
-302 EDSKTFSLEEY
+302 NDSKEFSLNEY
-313 GPALLKGSRLSKED
+313 GPALLKGSRIGDDERNKIME
-327 QDSLI
+327 
-332 TKYAEFTGLSTRFV
+332 KYSFFTGLSERFV
-346 EDFNMRVDPSSFRK
+346 QDFNMRVDPSSFRK
-360 ELLRDEGYS
+360 ELLRDEGFS

-377 KKTDYMTGGQNSDT
+377 KNSDYISGGQYSDT

-403 TAMHTWFGDLGV
+403 TAIHTWFSEIGV
-415 EMKMLYQSSDSAVYS
+415 EMEMLYQSGDSKVFY
-430 SWKHPEKWK
+430 SWKHPQQWK

-489 DMSRVV
+489 DMSRVI
-495 FSEFEA
+495 FSEFES

-507 HQPSFDRFLKEV
+507 HQPSFDKFLNEV
-519 NNFISN
+519 TSFVK